1 MAKPVFQFVALAYQ
15 KIAEKLFKEFGG
27 LLNSRL
33 KVRIIRTDKGIPKIP
48 GIFGENVVIDSK
60 AERAKIFDG
69 KYRRRPCVSLP
80 ERMNLPNPR
89 DKKGDVPYGFFHAQ
103 VFVAEFPF
111 LPKVVVQSRPQL
123 KCRAVY
129 DGIAVQDPFGL

>member
-1 MAKPVFQFVALAYQ
+1 MAKPVFQFIALAHQ
-15 KIAEKLFKEFGG
+15 KIAEKLFKEFEGF
-27 LLNSRL
+27 LNSRL
-33 KVRIIRTDKGIPKIP
+33 KVRIIRADKGIPEVP
-48 GIFGENVVIDSK
+48 GVFGENVVIDSK

-69 KYRRRPCVSLP
+69 KDRRRPRVSLP

-103 VFVAEFPF
+103 VFVAE
-111 LPKVVVQSRPQL
+111 LPLLLKVVVQCRPQL